1 MINRKYMQSAA
12 AAFLSLSMLLSSAG
26 GIYAINGDIYVT
38 DNGDGTGNIEASTDF
53 ETSSSTQ
60 DTTSDNQSGQ
70 EDSSNSSTGSINNS
84 SQGPAWN
91 SNQEQAHEYKQN
103 IRDIFKDLMNSIS
116 QDDIYGNNSYAGLLT
131 TGEMRVPSDTLLQLY
146 ENISG
151 FKSLL
156 GKKGSSGNSINS
168 QFNRQ
173 DSEVAEST
181 VATAD
186 NLSEL
191 TAEQQKQIIDM
202 IAQKEGIN
210 MDLFTGKDFPFRL
223 NLGDL
228 IHSWAN
234 IPVRQDIILGGM
246 KDSINYTDRLACL
259 EDYVSNSMED
269 YCVVTALTDYH
280 ISSINI
286 QYISY
291 EDYEPDAEG
300 EPTIRWELVNN
311 ATGQTVKSDTGNYT
325 SMKYTNVPA
334 GDYTL
339 RTLQHKKATKSI
351 RVYYDIRQYL
361 VDKNSET
368 LLYFYNLSVSA
379 ADSRDNGKYVEIVK
393 ESTDEWVEQMSR
405 QVHINSLGEVETETS
420 GTERVQ

>member
-1 MINRKYMQSAA
+1 MAKKYTQTAA
-12 AAFLSLSMLLSSAG
+12 AAFLSLAMLLSTSG
-26 GIYAINGDIYVT
+26 NIYAIGGDIYIT

-60 DTTSDNQSGQ
+60 DTTSDNQSGM
-70 EDSSNSSTGSINNS
+70 EESSNSSTGSINNS
-84 SQGPAWN
+84 SSGPAWN
-91 SNQEQAHEYKQN
+91 SSQEQAHEYKQN
-103 IRDIFKDLMNSIS
+103 IREIFKQLLNSIS
-116 QDDIYGNNSYAGLLT
+116 QNNIYGNGSYAGLFT
-131 TGEMRVPSDTLLQLY
+131 MGEMSVPSDTLFQLY

-156 GKKGSSGNSINS
+156 GEKGSSGNSINS

-173 DSEVAEST
+173 DSEVAESS

-191 TAEQQKQIIDM
+191 TAEQQEQIMEMIGQNEGIDM
-202 IAQKEGIN
+202 N
-210 MDLFTGKDFPFRL
+210 LFADRELPFKL
-223 NLGDL
+223 NSSDL

-234 IPVRQDIILGGM
+234 ILVREDIIFGGM

-280 ISSINI
+280 ISSVNT

-291 EDYEPDAEG
+291 EDYEPDTEG

-311 ATGQTVKSDTGNYT
+311 ATGQVVKSDTGNYT

-351 RVYYDIRQYL
+351 RVYYDVRQYL
-361 VDKNSET
+361 IDKNSQT
-368 LLYFYNLSVSA
+368 LLYFYNLSVSG
-379 ADSRDNGKYVEIVK
+379 ADSRDSGKYVEIIR
-393 ESTDEWVEQMSR
+393 ETSDEWVEQMSR